1 MALYG
6 FDHSV
11 FKNIQ
16 SLAEIGFY
24 FVQFRVDVIDAM
36 ELPFNERNALRIL
49 GIFLRLFSFAA
60 ELQHRVPLVLRNW

>member
-49 GIFLRLFSFAA
+49 GIFLVVCFL
-60 ELQHRVPLVLRNW
+60 LPLNYSIEFP